1 MDKEAITKRI
11 IMIHLNSIKKE
22 VERIIESD
30 EYDNQAKAIK
40 VIYQIN
46 TLQPKIYQA
55 LLNFE
60 KYLDQDE
67 DTSQLH

>member
-11 IMIHLNSIKKE
+11 IMIQLNSIKKE

-55 LLNFE
+55 LLNF
-60 KYLDQDE
+60 KTHLK
-67 DTSQLH
+67 